1 MEGCLWSTT
10 NPVFAPVVPAP
21 PCATMGIVLAIP
33 GQCRGLGRVE
43 RTEEGAFRG
52 GGGQRSMS

>member
-21 PCATMGIVLAIP
+21 PCATTGIALAIP

-43 RTEEGAFRG
+43 RREEGIFREG
-52 GGGQRSMS
+52 GVQGSMS